1 MITVTV
7 LVTVAAYIALR
18 VVLHGGRRVHASY
31 RHHHRQG
38 HRGINLY
45 WSSVRGLWI
54 SIPGPFGTRIG
65 HRL

>member
-1 MITVTV
+1 VITF
-7 LVTVAAYIALR
+7 LVTVAL
-18 VVLHGGRRVHASY
+18 VLVAFHLVAHGGRRVHASY
-31 RHHHRQG
+31 RHHYAAG

-65 HRL
+65 RRL